1 MNPSHDTLARQS
13 LARPLTEAEVALA
26 TALERAFAEGI
37 HDFAALA
44 DWLQRDGVP
53 APSGEASPW
62 TREKLGAELSAI
74 NASLDDAYA
83 RRDA

>member
-13 LARPLTEAEVALA
+13 LARPLTEAEVTLA
-26 TALERAFAEGI
+26 AALERAFADGI

-62 TREKLGAELSAI
+62 TVEKLGAELSAI
-74 NASLDDAYA
+74 NASLDDAYPC
-83 RRDA
+83 RDA

>member
-13 LARPLTEAEVALA
+13 LARPLTEAEVTLA
-26 TALERAFAEGI
+26 AALERAFADGI
-37 HDFAALA
+37 HDFVALA

-62 TREKLGAELSAI
+62 SVEKLGAELSAI

>member
-26 TALERAFAEGI
+26 AALERAFAEGV

-62 TREKLGAELSAI
+62 TLEKLCLLYTSP
-74 NASLDDAYA
+74 SP
-83 RRDA
+83 RDRG

>member
-26 TALERAFAEGI
+26 AALERAFAEGV

-53 APSGEASPW
+53 APSGEAAPR
-62 TREKLGAELSAI
+62 TLEKLGAELSAI